1 MGTPRI
7 MQALMALTHAWPPP
21 VQAAAF
27 AGFYALQSYE
37 RTPTAPQFDSEE
49 ARRRNEAILASSAKR
64 KQ

>member
-1 MGTPRI
+1 
-7 MQALMALTHAWPPP
+7 MALTHAWPPP